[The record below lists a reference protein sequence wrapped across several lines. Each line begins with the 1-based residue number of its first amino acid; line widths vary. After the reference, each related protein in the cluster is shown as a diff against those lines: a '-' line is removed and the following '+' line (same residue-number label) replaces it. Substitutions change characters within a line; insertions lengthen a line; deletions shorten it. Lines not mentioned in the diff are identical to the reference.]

1 MKYAYRKLLSKF
13 KKVIKENIKCG
24 NAYSYLDKD
33 DIFLTGYGQDEERE
47 VYEKVIHKLEKHYK
61 NCIEFTIQN
70 HGYCDTYIRMA
81 AKIIR

>member
-1 MKYAYRKLLSKF
+1 MTYAYKKLLRKF
-13 KKVIKENIKCG
+13 KRVIKANIKYG

-33 DIFLTGYGQDEERE
+33 DIFLTGYSQDEERE
-47 VYEKVIHKLEKHYK
+47 VYEKVIQELEKYYK